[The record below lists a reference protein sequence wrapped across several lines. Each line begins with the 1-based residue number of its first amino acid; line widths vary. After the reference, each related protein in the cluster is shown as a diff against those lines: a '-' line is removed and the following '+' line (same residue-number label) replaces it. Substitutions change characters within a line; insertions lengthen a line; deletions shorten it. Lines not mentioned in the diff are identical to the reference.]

1 MRRVASG
8 VLVLLVSLGGCAM
21 PPATAF
27 VRGTADEQP
36 VSQIVLGANAAGEAC
51 TEEVTESGGG
61 AKVADIYC
69 GTWKEPSAHVATD
82 GPATAADLTAVAA
95 AGPWRSAIDARM
107 QCDAPTTTSI
117 LGGQP
122 TIMLQCRRRVGG
134 WPQVAMVALVNGT
147 LWRAD
152 SVLPAATVMVN
163 AIGVLSGVARQ
174 GAVPPASVADG
185 LLASRLAARA
195 FSSGDI
201 GLFDQLMVTGTRANL
216 STDPIDAEVAFR
228 AALALQQKAL
238 GNDDPN
244 TVASLL
250 PLAVQLSNQ
259 ARYAEA
265 DAVFARVGPLV
276 GRSADETAPARLLHY
291 RALHAKNQGQIVA
304 ALALLTRA
312 EAAYAVWVPNEALQ
326 ARPQPQV
333 VAASFGP
340 PGESAVPSL
349 TPSAALVADPRAQLA
364 LIGLIEARRNRALL
378 LLASGH
384 VAESDALVRSAIE
397 LAEANG
403 IARPMLSARLYRTN
417 GVTASAAGEGG
428 EALNEL
434 FRSTT
439 QFEVVLPG
447 SKTLAETDLLRAG
460 ELQRAGQGA
469 DALPLCRVA
478 TQSLIAL
485 KTGATP
491 DLIAPC
497 LDAYAAA
504 AEPSGE
510 QRQTLLAE
518 MFVTAQLAKGS
529 ITSDQ
534 IAQATARLRE
544 SARDP
549 KAGEAIR
556 RWQDASDAL
565 NDLYR
570 QRDELAAAREQ
581 NKPVPADV
589 NPADLDK
596 RIADAQAALADADQV
611 LQAAS
616 PNFGQLVQQVVPA
629 SAVLAAL
636 RPNEAFA
643 AITLSEKTGWV
654 FLLRP
659 AGSANGGEGQIT
671 VARIEGG
678 NARIA
683 DLVHRLRESIEPTD
697 AGVPKFDVAVAQD
710 LYTATLGGVAKP
722 LDGVT
727 TLVVAPAGPLLSV
740 PFAVLLTG
748 PADAGNL
755 GDAPWLMRKMT
766 IAHLPSPA
774 NFVTLRKAGR
784 SQGAHPWFGF
794 GGFRPVTLAQAR
806 ATFSHPGCSGSA
818 DLFAGLPPL
827 PSARRELDAARQL
840 LGASPSDE
848 MLDAAFTANAV
859 LHADLKPYRV
869 LHFATHALLP
879 AELHC
884 ENDAAIV
891 TSAPAGAPNA
901 DGALLTANEIVNVNL
916 DADLVILSACNSGG
930 PGETTGGES
939 LSGLARAFFYAGSRS
954 LLVTH
959 WSVNDQ
965 AAAFLV
971 ADTLRRT
978 QAAPDAGVATAL
990 RDAEL
995 GLLAAAGHALPAALA
1010 HPFYWAPFAVIGAGG
1025 GERARS
1031 SADLAPGP
1039 QHLAGL

>member
-8 VLVLLVSLGGCAM
+8 VVVLLVSLGGCAM
-21 PPATAF
+21 PPATAY
-27 VRGTADEQP
+27 VRGTAVEQP
-36 VSQIVLGANAAGEAC
+36 TEQIALGANAAGEAC
-51 TEEVTESGGG
+51 SEEISESGGG

-69 GTWKEPSAHVATD
+69 GTWKEPSAHVAAD
-82 GPATAADLTAVAA
+82 GPATAADLPAAAA

-107 QCDAPTTTSI
+107 QCEAPATTSI

-122 TIMLQCRRRVGG
+122 AIMLQCQRRVGG

-163 AIGVLSGVARQ
+163 AIGVLSGATRQ
-174 GAVPPASVADG
+174 GAAAPGSAADG

-195 FSSGDI
+195 FRSGDV
-201 GLFDQLMVTGTRANL
+201 GLFDQLIVAGTRANL
-216 STDPIDAEVAFR
+216 SADPIDAEIAFR

-244 TVASLL
+244 TVAALL

-259 ARYAEA
+259 ARYTEA
-265 DAVFARVGPLV
+265 DAVFARIDRLI
-276 GRSADETAPARLLHY
+276 GRSADETARARLLHY
-291 RALHAKNQGQIVA
+291 RALHAKNQGQTAA
-304 ALALLTRA
+304 ALALLTQA
-312 EAAYAVWVPNEALQ
+312 EAAYAAWVPADALH
-326 ARPQPQV
+326 ARPHPPTFAV
-333 VAASFGP
+333 SFGR
-340 PGESAVPSL
+340 PGESVVPSL
-349 TPSAALVADPRAQLA
+349 TPSAELVADPRGQLA

-417 GVTASAAGEGG
+417 GVTAVAAGEGG
-428 EALNEL
+428 EAQNQL

-439 QFEVVLPG
+439 QFEIVLPG

-460 ELQRAGQGA
+460 ELQRAGASA
-469 DALPLCRVA
+469 DALPLCRA
-478 TQSLIAL
+478 AAQSLIAL
-485 KTGATP
+485 KVGATP
-491 DLIAPC
+491 ELMAPC

-504 AEPSGE
+504 AAGE
-510 QRQTLLAE
+510 QSQTLLGE
-518 MFVTAQLAKGS
+518 MFVAAQLAKGN

-534 IAQATARLRE
+534 IALAIARLRE
-544 SARDP
+544 GARDP

-556 RWQDASDAL
+556 RWQDSSDAL

-581 NKPVPADV
+581 DKPVPVGV
-589 NPADLDK
+589 NPVDLDK
-596 RIADAQAALADADQV
+596 RIADAQAAQADADSA

-629 SAVLAAL
+629 AAVLAAL
-636 RPNEAFA
+636 RPNEAFVTMA
-643 AITLSEKTGWV
+643 LSEKAGWV

-659 AGSANGGEGQIT
+659 AGTGGEGPIT
-671 VARIEGG
+671 VARLDGG
-678 NARIA
+678 SARMA
-683 DLVHRLRESIEPTD
+683 DLVHRLRASIEPTD
-697 AGVPKFDVAVAQD
+697 SGVPKFDAAAAQE
-710 LYTATLGGVAKP
+710 LYAATLGGVAKP

-727 TLVVAPAGPLLSV
+727 ALVVAPTGPLLSV

-748 PADAGNL
+748 PADDGNL
-755 GDAPWLMRKMT
+755 ADAPWLIRKMT

-774 NFVTLRKAGR
+774 NFVALRKAGASR
-784 SQGAHPWFGF
+784 GTHPWFGF
-794 GGFRPVTLAQAR
+794 GGFRPVTLAQAK
-806 ATFSHPGCSGSA
+806 ATFSNPGCAGSA
-818 DLFAGLPPL
+818 ELFAGLPPL

-840 LGASPSDE
+840 LGAAPSDE
-848 MLDAAFTANAV
+848 MLDAAFTADAV
-859 LHADLKPYRV
+859 LRADLKPYRV

-891 TSAPAGAPNA
+891 TSAPAGAA
-901 DGALLTANEIVNVNL
+901 DANGALLTASRVVDLNL

-954 LLVTH
+954 MLVTH

-978 QAAPDAGVATAL
+978 QAAPDAGIATAL
-990 RDAEL
+990 RDSEL
-995 GLLAAAGHALPAALA
+995 GLLTAAGHALPAALA
-1010 HPFYWAPFAVIGAGG
+1010 HPFYWAPFAVIGDGG
-1025 GERARS
+1025 GGPARP
-1031 SADLAPGP
+1031 SAEGAAEPK
-1039 QHLAGL
+1039 HLAGL